1 MVKTS
6 QVIPTFGR
14 NANFIEIISKCQV
27 RFLVVGGAAVAFYQC
42 RKVGDVDDLD
52 LLIDHSK
59 ENIERFLSAFSELFL
74 VPNWKPEQLARH
86 GVQIPIKNDYYIDIL
101 TPKSGVDFDELY
113 YCAETAQIGH
123 VNVKVISVKDLID
136 MKNEA
141 LKVLSQ
147 QSEKHRIDL
156 RCLKDVSKD

>member
-1 MVKTS
+1 MAEAPR
-6 QVIPTFGR
+6 VIPAFGR

-42 RKVGDVDDLD
+42 RKVGEVDDLD

-101 TPKSGVDFDELY
+101 TPKSGIDFSELY
-113 YCAETAQIGH
+113 GRAETARIGH
-123 VNVKVISVKDLID
+123 IAVKVISVKDLID

-141 LKVLSQ
+141 LKVLSK

-156 RCLKDVSKD
+156 NCLKAV